1 MNIINSIAGWFNAE
15 PKTTGAALVGLPK
28 AYKQKQKFQFDFLLS
43 AGLKPDHRF
52 LDIGCGVLRGGLPI
66 IKYLNASCYAGVD
79 LNAEAISIGLDQVQK
94 HRLAYKQPSLIHVKG
109 PLSDCVLPF
118 EVDIAWA
125 FSVLIHMTDGHVQD
139 CLRFTR
145 RVLTPGGVFYANV
158 NFGDA
163 KDGVWREFPVKWRSF
178 RYFEE
183 CAQSEGLAVRDLGS
197 LESFG
202 HRSVSDRREDE
213 QHMLEFRLT

>member
-1 MNIINSIAGWFNAE
+1 MNIINSITGWFKAE
-15 PKTTGAALVGLPK
+15 PRKTGAGLVGLPE
-28 AYKQKQKFQFDFLLS
+28 AYEQKQRFQFDFLIR
-43 AGLKPDHRF
+43 AGLKPNHTF
-52 LDIGCGVLRGGLPI
+52 LDIGCGVLRGGLPVI
-66 IKYLNASCYAGVD
+66 NYLDARRYVGVD
-79 LNAEAISIGLDQVQK
+79 LNAEAISIGIDQVRKKGLEDK
-94 HRLAYKQPSLIHVKG
+94 HPSLIHVKG
-109 PLSDCVLPF
+109 ALSDCVLPF

-125 FSVLIHMTDGHVQD
+125 FSVLIHMTDDHVQD

-145 RVLTPGGVFYANV
+145 SVLTPGGVFYANV

-163 KDGVWREFPVKWRSF
+163 EDGVWREFPVKWRSF

-183 CAQSEGLAVRDLGS
+183 CAQREGLAVRDLGS

-213 QHMLEFRLT
+213 QHMLEFKLA